1 MPYRKFVQI
10 AISVF
15 IGTTIL
21 SDTAF
26 GQDAMS
32 AEEKQAINTLI
43 ETYIMEN
50 PEVILKSIEGMRERA
65 QLREEEEAKKNIIA
79 LKDEIMYNPADPIA
93 GNPDGD
99 LTVVEFFDY
108 RCGYCKQFFTELSAL
123 IEEDENLRV
132 VFKELPILGP
142 ASELA
147 AKAALA
153 ATEQGLYLE
162 FHSAMMNAKGSFTER
177 RVFAIAEEV
186 GLDIPRLRKDMES
199 STVQTV
205 LDDAKNLADQLSVSG
220 TPAII
225 VGSNL
230 VRGAIS
236 KDRLKAM
243 VTAARQ

>member
-1 MPYRKFVQI
+1 MHRIFIQI
-10 AISVF
+10 AIPTF
-15 IGTTIL
+15 IGTMIIA
-21 SDTAF
+21 DTAL
-26 GQDAMS
+26 GQDPIS
-32 AEEKQAINTLI
+32 NEEKQAINKLI
-43 ETYIMEN
+43 EEFIMEN
-50 PEVILKSIEGMRERA
+50 PEVLIKSIEGMRERERL
-65 QLREEEEAKKNIIA
+65 QEEEVAKNNLIA
-79 LKDEIMYNPADPIA
+79 LEDEIMHNPADPIA

-99 LTVVEFFDY
+99 LTVVEFLDY
-108 RCGYCKQFFTELSAL
+108 RCGYCKQFFTAL
-123 IEEDENLRV
+123 NSVLDEDENLRV

-147 AKAALA
+147 ARVAIAAS
-153 ATEQGLYLE
+153 QQNLYLP
-162 FHSAMMNAKGSFTER
+162 FHRAMMNMRGSFDEKR
-177 RVFAIAEEV
+177 LFATAEKV
-186 GLDIPRLRKDMES
+186 GLDIPRLRKDMDS
-199 STVQTV
+199 SVVQDL